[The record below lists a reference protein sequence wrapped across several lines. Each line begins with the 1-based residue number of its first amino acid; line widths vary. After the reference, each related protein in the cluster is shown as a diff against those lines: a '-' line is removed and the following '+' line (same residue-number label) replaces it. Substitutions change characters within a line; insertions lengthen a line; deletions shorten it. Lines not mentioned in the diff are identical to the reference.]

1 MGGGRLA
8 TRDKRLEAIRR
19 NPKNVR
25 FAELRAVLENHGFC
39 GRQGRVTTGYS
50 FMSRA
55 ASG

>member
-1 MGGGRLA
+1 MA